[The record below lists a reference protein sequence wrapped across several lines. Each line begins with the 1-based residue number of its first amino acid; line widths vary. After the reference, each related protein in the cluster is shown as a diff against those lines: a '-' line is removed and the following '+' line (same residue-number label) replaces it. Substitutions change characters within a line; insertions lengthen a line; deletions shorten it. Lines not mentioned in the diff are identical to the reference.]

1 MFNGWLKVATSDYE
15 NDVDRINQ
23 FLRVDGKSRLSRDFP
38 PHTFVGNIENLK
50 KGDSVLLIGINPK
63 ESREAKY
70 VDVNINLPKECLA
83 EYHKTKEVKSLADW
97 YSFQCNYFLSEN
109 RNKRH
114 FGKVGRFLSHIFPKT
129 YASYSGQEA
138 PQMVCHKHLIEVD
151 LIPYFSENA
160 SFSAEDLLYLSQND
174 KAVRNHHE
182 MIFEIIK
189 MMNPRLI
196 IVNGKSTWDAV
207 ESVFSINDFENHNL
221 GDTKRTEVRIGNLKL
236 DGQRIPVF
244 MHKFLGSIN
253 GLNSNEDK
261 LLAWNAFLDYE
272 SNI

>member
-1 MFNGWLKVATSDYE
+1 MFNSWLKVATSDFE
-15 NDVDRINQ
+15 QDVDRINQ
-23 FLRVDGKSRLSRDFP
+23 FLNAAGKSKLSRDFP

-63 ESREAKY
+63 ESKEAKY
-70 VDVNINLPKECLA
+70 VEVNINLPKECLA
-83 EYHKTKEVKSLADW
+83 EYHKTKEVKSLSDW

-114 FGKVGRFLSHIFPKT
+114 FGKVGRFLSHIFPQT

-138 PQMVCHKHLIEVD
+138 SQMVCHQHLIEVD

-160 SFSAEDLLYLSQND
+160 SFSADNLLSLSQND
-174 KAVRNHHE
+174 PAIRNHHQ
-182 MIFEIIK
+182 MIFDIIK

-196 IVNGKSTWDAV
+196 IVNGKSTWNAV
-207 ESVFSINDFENHNL
+207 ESVFSLNNLENYNL
-221 GDTKRTEVRIGNLKL
+221 GDTKRTEVRIGNLEL
-236 DGQRIPVF
+236 DGQQIPVF

-261 LLAWNAFLDYE
+261 LLAWNAYLEYE
-272 SNI
+272 SKI